1 MEFVNI
7 FFMIF
12 GIRFSMMLFVLAQH
26 YFIILML
33 SIMPII
39 LFITLP
45 DSYSFSLSVLAAI

>member
-12 GIRFSMMLFVLAQH
+12 GIRFSMKLFVLAQH